1 MGYIKLFNVMFS
13 FSIKQNY
20 TDIKENVHILY
31 LVRYDLNIFTNTFN
45 KIHILYICMMLMAI
59 IYTLNFFL

>member
-1 MGYIKLFNVMFS
+1 MGYIKLFNVLFS

-31 LVRYDLNIFTNTFN
+31 CVRYDLNIFTNTFN
-45 KIHILYICMMLMAI
+45 KILILCICMMLMAI
-59 IYTLNFFL
+59 IYTLNFFP